1 MENNGGIMESKT
13 GEDKK
18 ITELRNKILSL
29 LTPQQEAFLKG
40 YTDPKSVTFGNALQ
54 SALKAGYSQE
64 YAESITYKMPD
75 WLSENVGK
83 GNLLDK
89 ANKNLEMALDGLL
102 DDPEKGSKAIQ
113 YKATEFVQKNLNRKD
128 YGDRQEIDLKGEL
141 NIATIT
147 GMRITKV
154 EDDSNT

>member
-1 MENNGGIMESKT
+1 M
-13 GEDKK
+13 D
-18 ITELRNKILSL
+18 
-29 LTPQQEAFLKG
+29 LTPQQQLFLK
-40 YTDPKSVTFGNALQ
+40 YYLDPKSETFSNALQ
-54 SALKAGYSQE
+54 SGLKAGYKEE
-64 YAESITYKMPD
+64 YAKTITFQMPD
-75 WLSENVGK
+75 WLSENINK
-83 GNLLDK
+83 TTLLNK

-102 DDPEKGSKAIQ
+102 DDPEKGAKNLQ